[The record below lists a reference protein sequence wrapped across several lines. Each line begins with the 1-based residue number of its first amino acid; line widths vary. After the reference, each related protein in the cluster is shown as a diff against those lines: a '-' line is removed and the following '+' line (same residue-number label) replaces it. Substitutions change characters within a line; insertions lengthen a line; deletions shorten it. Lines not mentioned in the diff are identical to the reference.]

1 MGNFLSSLFGNKN
14 AKTSSENPD
23 NSNTHIKD
31 NEIALCDEIEEKLS
45 DILINAAETSDIIE
59 MKKLYDEAISY
70 VECNSTEVI
79 KLKDDIF
86 QVYQELIYIK
96 SKEIYDNFKEE
107 QINESDDIKRKYDI
121 YQINIANINKIIT
134 ELEQYSIQY
143 SIDDKVSKLLN
154 ELISKKNYY
163 ETEASKMDGSIKIL
177 QIKRLA
183 AFIYCGYNLSLI
195 SSYNKDTNKSTD
207 DLLDSI
213 NKILDLNLTFD
224 SYYYLLQFSE
234 LLYLLYPIEDT
245 EDGDKSVVDKNTLK
259 IYLNLEDKSKSKLYK
274 HLQFLGLYYAK
285 FYYNNQ
291 DLNKKENDEIM
302 SKEYSDKKS
311 EVDKYLKL
319 NSTQE
324 TLYKETKTLFKTQPI
339 EHWKGLIQM
348 SRKRLPFNTSIN
360 YIPKTLPI
368 YYFELEQYLSSI
380 YITNLIYFNL
390 GSISDNGQ
398 YTYYNINPL
407 KYEEIFSD
415 EAWDRTTKINKTE
428 IKDSLKEPINRYE
441 SGIKFIKDHPNLS
454 QKDYDDSKFT
464 LKLTS
469 DKYGTLTDKTIVNH
483 TAYIT
488 DKFLQKFINEGVI
501 KIPPLG
507 AYKFVKN
514 DYVIN
519 YTLIPNI
526 LNNIRGNKAIDYF
539 GNCSNN
545 FLINSIDYMCEI
557 YDKRNG
563 NFSEFVSQLYYEIVT
578 GSLTWNMIFPLQS
591 LNINMTINNN
601 DFNYL
606 TENFPNFKTNDEK
619 YDHMIDRSTLF
630 KKNNGGF

>member
-1 MGNFLSSLFGNKN
+1 MGNFLSSLFGKN
-14 AKTSSENPD
+14 TNTSSENPD

-31 NEIALCDEIEEKLS
+31 NEIALCDEIEKKLS
-45 DILINAAETSDIIE
+45 DILIKAGETSDVVE
-59 MKKLYDEAISY
+59 MKKLYDEAITY

-121 YQINIANINKIIT
+121 YQINITNVNKIIT

-143 SIDDKVSKLLN
+143 STDDKVSKLLN
-154 ELISKKNYY
+154 ELINKKNNY
-163 ETEASKMDGSIKIL
+163 EIEASKLDGSMKIL
-177 QIKRLA
+177 QIKKLA
-183 AFIYCGYNLSLI
+183 SYIYCGYNLSLI

-213 NKILDLNLTFD
+213 NTILDLNLTFD

-245 EDGDKSVVDKNTLK
+245 EDGNKSVVDQNTLK
-259 IYLNLEDKSKSKLYK
+259 AYLNLEDKSKSKLYK

-291 DLNKKENDEIM
+291 DLTKKENDENI
-302 SKEYSDKKS
+302 SKEYLQKKS
-311 EVDKYLKL
+311 EVEKYLKL

-324 TLYKETKTLFKTQPI
+324 SLYKETKALFKTQPI

-348 SRKRLPFNTSIN
+348 SRKRLPFNTSID

-368 YYFELEQYLSSI
+368 YYFELEQYLSAI

-398 YTYYNINPL
+398 YTYYNITPL
-407 KYEEIFSD
+407 KYEDIFSD
-415 EAWDRTTKINKTE
+415 EAWDRTSKINKTE
-428 IKDSLKEPINRYE
+428 IESLLKNPISIYE
-441 SGIKFIKDHPNLS
+441 SGMKFIKEHPELS
-454 QKDYDDSKFT
+454 QTEYDSSEFT

-469 DKYGTLTDKTIVNH
+469 DKYGSLTDKTVVNH

-488 DKFLQKFINEGVI
+488 DKFLQKFINEGI
-501 KIPPLG
+501 IRIPPLG

-514 DYVIN
+514 DYIIN

-526 LNNIRGNKAIDYF
+526 LNNIRGYKNIDYF

-557 YDKRNG
+557 YDKKNG
-563 NFSEFVSQLYYEIVT
+563 SFSEFVSEIYYEIVT
-578 GSLTWNMIFPLQS
+578 GSLTWNMIFPLQT

-601 DFNYL
+601 DFNNL
-606 TENFPNFKTNDEK
+606 SKKFSEDDKK

-630 KKNNGGF
+630 RKNDGGF